1 MKVKA
6 RIAEKKQVSKKV
18 DTDFI
23 RLDAFLKLNDAVQ
36 SGGHAKVVIQGGE
49 VKVNGEICT
58 MRGKKLRT
66 GDKVEFEK
74 TVYTVE

>member
-6 RIAEKKQVSKKV
+6 RIAEKKQVSKKI

-58 MRGKKLRT
+58 MRGKKLRK

>member
-6 RIAEKKQVSKKV
+6 RIAEKKQVSKKI

-58 MRGKKLRT
+58 MRGKKLRQ